1 MGWVVG
7 EGLGVLVELVE
18 DGVGVGEWK
27 AWLVGRVLVLM
38 PCCWQRVVMCWTVW
52 GVPLM
57 TREVG
62 VLMAA
67 MARSFSWAVRW
78 WVMWWGVVW
87 RVVMVP
93 GAWFA

>member
-1 MGWVVG
+1 
-7 EGLGVLVELVE
+7 
-18 DGVGVGEWK
+18 
-27 AWLVGRVLVLM
+27 
-38 PCCWQRVVMCWTVW
+38 MCWTVW

-93 GAWFA
+93 GGMVCMRVARWVMRVVASVRVRMPARWAAVISPRECPA